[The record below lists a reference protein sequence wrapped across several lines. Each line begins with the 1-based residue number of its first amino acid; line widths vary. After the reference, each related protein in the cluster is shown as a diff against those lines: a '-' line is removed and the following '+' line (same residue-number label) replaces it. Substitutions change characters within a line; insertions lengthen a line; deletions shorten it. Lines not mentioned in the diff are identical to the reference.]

1 MLEQGLTYT
10 TTTTVTEEK
19 TAKTMGS
26 GTLEVFATPAMI
38 ALMEEAAYKAVQPH
52 LEEGMGSVGT
62 YLDVK
67 HLAATP
73 LGMTVRCE
81 ATLIEIDRRRLVFKV
96 TAFDDSGVIGE
107 GKHERFIVNNES
119 FMAKTNA
126 KNIR

>member
-1 MLEQGLTYT
+1 
-10 TTTTVTEEK
+10 
-19 TAKTMGS
+19 
-26 GTLEVFATPAMI
+26 MI
-38 ALMEEAAYKAVQPH
+38 ALMEEAAYKAVLPH
-52 LEEGMGSVGT
+52 LDEGMGSVGT

-81 ATLIEIDRRRLVFKV
+81 ATLVEIDRRRLVFKV
-96 TAFDDSGVIGE
+96 TALDDSGVIGE

-126 KNIR
+126 KKG